1 MSSNG
6 TTPHPPAPT
15 AAPGTSPD
23 PTGPAT
29 ATLDPRELWERETAR
44 GRARHAA
51 ETWRASVPTR
61 FADLTLDTLAALDP
75 PPSPQ
80 AIQALRDW
88 SQAPVHNVIILGTLG
103 AGKTGAAIAA
113 VDAAVAA
120 TNLSAQFFVYTE
132 LLDAFRDGDLKV
144 RDVARI
150 PLLILDELG
159 GGRATATEYE
169 SEKIEMLVNRRYLD
183 GRPIVATTNLD
194 GGDLR
199 ARIGE
204 RAVDRLRD
212 GAALVQMT
220 SPGTRRQPGRVDSGD
235 DR

>member
-6 TTPHPPAPT
+6 TTPHHPSPT
-15 AAPGTSPD
+15 AGPGTSPD

-29 ATLDPRELWERETAR
+29 ATLDPRELWEQVTAA
-44 GRARHAA
+44 GRASHAA
-51 ETWRASVPTR
+51 ETWKASVPSR

-80 AIQALRDW
+80 AIQSLRDW
-88 SQAPVHNVIILGTLG
+88 SQAPVRNVILIGTIG

-120 TNLSAQFFVYTE
+120 THVSARFFVYTE

-150 PLLILDELG
+150 PLLVIDELG
-159 GGRATATEYE
+159 GGRSAPTEYE
-169 SEKIEMLVNRRYLD
+169 AEKIEMLVNRRYLD
-183 GRPIVATTNLD
+183 GLPIVATTNLEPEQ
-194 GGDLR
+194 LR
-199 ARIGE
+199 VRIGE
-204 RAVDRLRD
+204 RAYDRLRD
-212 GAALVQMT
+212 GALAVQLT
-220 SPGTRRQPGRVDSGD
+220 SPGSRRGGTTPGGNR
-235 DR
+235 

>member
-6 TTPHPPAPT
+6 TTPHHPSPA
-15 AAPGTSPD
+15 AGPGTNPG

-29 ATLDPRELWERETAR
+29 AVRDPRELWERETAIA
-44 GRARHAA
+44 RASHAS
-51 ETWRASVPTR
+51 ETWKASIPSR

-75 PPSPQ
+75 PPPPEAVQS
-80 AIQALRDW
+80 LRDW
-88 SQAPVHNVIILGTLG
+88 SQAPVRNVIILGTLG
-103 AGKTGAAIAA
+103 AGKTGAAIAV
-113 VDAAVAA
+113 VDAAVTA
-120 TNLSAQFFVYTE
+120 TNLSARFFVYSE

-159 GGRATATEYE
+159 GGRASATDYE
-169 SEKIEMLVNRRYLD
+169 SEKIEMLINRRYLD
-183 GRPIVATTNLD
+183 GRPTVATTNLKGD
-194 GGDLR
+194 DLR

-212 GAALVQMT
+212 GAVIVQLAL
-220 SPGTRRQPGRVDSGD
+220 PGTRRSPHTNPGGNR
-235 DR
+235 